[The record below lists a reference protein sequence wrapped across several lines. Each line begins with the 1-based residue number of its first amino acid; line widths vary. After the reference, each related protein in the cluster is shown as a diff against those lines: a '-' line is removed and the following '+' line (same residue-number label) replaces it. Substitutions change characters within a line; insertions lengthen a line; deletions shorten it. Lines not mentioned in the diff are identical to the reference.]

1 MVNDIK
7 TDESKI
13 AGIKTGE
20 IKTGEISTGKKCK
33 FFLPGLLTLTLLLL
47 SLEPLQAADVSAKLD
62 RNSIVEGE
70 TVTLILQT
78 DDPKQNLDADLS
90 LLENDFAVLDRRSET
105 QMSIVNGR
113 QSATVRL
120 MLVLEPRRSG
130 DLRIPPLKVG
140 GNTTR
145 AIDLHVDPAPELE
158 PGELPPVFIEVGIT
172 PEDSTHYVS
181 AQLGLTV
188 RVYYKQNLTEAAIS
202 QPEPSP
208 ASVRL
213 LDELAFQADRN
224 GVRYRV
230 LERRYAIFPERSGEL
245 TIPALQLSGRLVE
258 RRNDR
263 LWQPSVRGRRIQ
275 AKSDAIQLTIQPRPA
290 SAIGDSWQPARQ
302 LELSEQLS
310 ASDGLRVGEPV
321 TRTVIVDAVGLEE
334 HMITEPDW
342 PEVSHVRIY
351 PDQPQGISRD
361 DGQWVLGHKEFRYA
375 VVPEKEGELVLPEL
389 TVHWW
394 DTINDRQRTS
404 VLPSRAIQV
413 QPSAVTPLP
422 QQSLAEPSPEVAGA
436 PQNPDGNGGQV
447 YWRWLTLLFAVLW
460 LTTLAAVWRRRKW
473 NASQGSSRFTVPGED
488 ESQLLKSLK
497 QACNLGDTGQARRA
511 LGTWL
516 DRYGPADASGSLL
529 DFAANLE
536 DQSLRAGVYAMDADG
551 FRPGSNGRWD
561 SKNFW
566 GQFEAWRKTRQAS
579 SAAEK
584 PPVTDLY
591 AKENR

>member
-1 MVNDIK
+1 MVNK
-7 TDESKI
+7 VRNGK
-13 AGIKTGE
+13 IKTGE
-20 IKTGEISTGKKCK
+20 KKTGKWFTGL
-33 FFLPGLLTLTLLLL
+33 LPGLVAFVLLGLWVM
-47 SLEPLQAADVSAKLD
+47 PLQAAQVSAKLD
-62 RNSIVEGE
+62 RTNIVEGE

-90 LLENDFAVLDRRSET
+90 VLEKDFAVLDRRSET

-130 DLRIPPLKVG
+130 DLQIPPLNVG
-140 GNTTR
+140 SSTTR
-145 AIDLHVDPAPELE
+145 VINVHVEPAPALK
-158 PGELPPVFIEVGIT
+158 PGESPPVFIEVSIT
-172 PEDSTHYVS
+172 PEAPPHYVN

-188 RVYYKQNLTEAAIS
+188 RVYYRQNLTEAAIS
-202 QPEPSP
+202 QPEPVP

-230 LERRYAIFPERSGEL
+230 LERHYAIFPERSGEL
-245 TIPALQLSGRLVE
+245 TIPPLHLTGRLVE
-258 RRNDR
+258 RRKDR

-275 AKSDAIQLTIQPRPA
+275 AKSEAIQLAIQPRPA
-290 SAIGDSWQPARQ
+290 NSTGDSWLPARQ
-302 LELSEQLS
+302 LGLSEQLS

-334 HMITEPDW
+334 NMITEPVW
-342 PEVSHVRIY
+342 PELSNARIY

-389 TVHWW
+389 VVHWW
-394 DTINDRQRTS
+394 DTVNDRQRTA
-404 VLPSRAIQV
+404 VLPSRVIQV

-422 QQSLAEPSPEVAGA
+422 PQTLVTSTAEAAGA
-436 PQNPDGNGGQV
+436 PRSPGNNGGPG
-447 YWRWLTLLFAVLW
+447 YWRWLVFLFAFLW
-460 LTTLAAVWRRRKW
+460 LTTLPGAWRRRMR
-473 NASQGSSRFTVPGED
+473 NTSPGSNRQAVPGED
-488 ESQLLKSLK
+488 ESRLLKSLK

-511 LGTWL
+511 LGAWL
-516 DRYGPADASGSLL
+516 DRFGPVNASRSLL
-529 DFAANLE
+529 DFAADLE

-551 FRPGSNGRWD
+551 FRPDSEGRWN
-561 SKNFW
+561 SKQFW
-566 GQFEAWRKTRQAS
+566 QQFEVWRKTRQATV
-579 SAAEK
+579 ATDK
-584 PPVTDLY
+584 PPITDLY
-591 AKENR
+591 AKENRSG